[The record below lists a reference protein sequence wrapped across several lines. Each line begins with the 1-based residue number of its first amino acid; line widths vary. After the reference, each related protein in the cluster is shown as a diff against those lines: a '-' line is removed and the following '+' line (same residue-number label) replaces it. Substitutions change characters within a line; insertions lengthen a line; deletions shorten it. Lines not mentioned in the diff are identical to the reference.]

1 MSRRPKEAGMESATN
16 LARKTQ
22 VLERELERQRAALER
37 LRELAE
43 AHRHGL
49 EPVALDAARRM
60 N

>member
-1 MSRRPKEAGMESATN
+1 MESATN